1 MCIDNDGEGGI
12 LALMSL
18 LGVNKQQR
26 LLIIAFGLFGAA
38 LIYGD
43 GAVTP
48 AISVLSAVEG
58 LHMATPVLEPYIL
71 PSATA
76 ILVRYLRS
84 SLWGH
89 TILVR
94 LSVPSC
100 SSPVTAQTR
109 QVEGLHDRLGRCD
122 LLCWSRNSC
131 IVTIIGVCRIGKK
144 RSLKLW
150 NAMQLT

>member
-1 MCIDNDGEGGI
+1 VGAKLNSAVILGVFSLVLCTLFVITCIKYVSVAMCIDNDGEGGI

-43 GAVTP
+43 GAVTA

-71 PSATA
+71 PNATA

-100 SSPVTAQTR
+100 SSPGHCSNTP
-109 QVEGLHDRLGRCD
+109 
-122 LLCWSRNSC
+122 SR
-131 IVTIIGVCRIGKK
+131 RAA
-144 RSLKLW
+144 RSTW
-150 NAMQLT
+150 TM